1 MGSSWTVVSST
12 IQDKSYQLLDKDVNA
27 SLFIDFKRHSSN
39 NIGIRAFPPSGQTNY
54 ISLQPGD
61 LQVGGTYATS
71 QLEEGRFRAY

>member
-1 MGSSWTVVSST
+1 MVSST

-39 NIGIRAFPPSGQTNY
+39 RIGISAFPPSGQTNY

-61 LQVGGTYATS
+61 LQVGGTCAAGRVG